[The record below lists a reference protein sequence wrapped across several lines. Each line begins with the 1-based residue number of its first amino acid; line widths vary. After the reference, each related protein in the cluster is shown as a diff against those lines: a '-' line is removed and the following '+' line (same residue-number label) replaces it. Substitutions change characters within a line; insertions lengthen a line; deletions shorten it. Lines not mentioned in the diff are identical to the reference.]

1 MYSTCIFCTRPL
13 GGNSVIETLPVG
25 RRIAFDP
32 AKGRLWVVCC
42 QCERWNLSPI
52 EERWE
57 ALEECDRFYRDTRKR
72 VSSEH
77 IGLARLSEG
86 LELVRIGAPQRPEF
100 AAWRYGDQFG
110 RRLKRTII
118 RGVGVTAAVGA
129 VGAGLTA
136 AGLVSGFMIVQ
147 GPNLFNIVWSARS
160 RLKPRM
166 KLLTDVGETIKVTAD
181 QLEGVRVI
189 PFDDER
195 RLRVVLADRHFVG
208 DDAQRILGA
217 TLPAINRRGGSKGT
231 VQDAVSRIEDAG
243 GPEAFFNEAI
253 RTGHINRRLLM
264 RSPEGLV
271 ARYAPQ
277 VRLALEM
284 ALHEEQ
290 ERRALEGELQLLE
303 AAWREAEE
311 IAAISDDLLL
321 PPRAREIA
329 DGGSGTGGT
338 A

>member
-13 GGNSVIETLPVG
+13 GGNGVIETFPVG

-32 AKGRLWVVCC
+32 AKGRLWVVCR

-57 ALEECDRFYRDTRKR
+57 ALEECERFYRDTRRR
-72 VSSEH
+72 VSTEH

-118 RGVGVTAAVGA
+118 RGVGVTAVVGA

-147 GPNLFNIVWSARS
+147 APNLLNIVYSART

-166 KLLTDVGETIKVTAD
+166 KLLTDDGETIKVTTD

-217 TLPAINRRGGSKGT
+217 TLPAINRRGGSKST
-231 VQDAVSRIEDAG
+231 VQDAVRRIEDAG
-243 GPEAFFNEAI
+243 SPDAFFNEAI
-253 RTGHINRRLLM
+253 RTGHINRQLLM
-264 RSPEGLV
+264 RSPEGLL
-271 ARYAPQ
+271 ASYPLP

-284 ALHEEQ
+284 AVHEEQ

-329 DGGSGTGGT
+329 GGGRDTHGT

>member
-13 GGNSVIETLPVG
+13 GGNGVIETFPVG

-32 AKGRLWVVCC
+32 AKGRLWVVCR

-57 ALEECDRFYRDTRKR
+57 ALEECERFYRDTRTR
-72 VSSEH
+72 VSTEH

-110 RRLKRTII
+110 RRMRKSVV
-118 RGVGVTAAVGA
+118 RGVGAVAALGA

-136 AGLVSGFMIVQ
+136 TGLLGGVLIFQVPQLANVI
-147 GPNLFNIVWSARS
+147 WSVRS

-166 KLLTDVGETIKVTAD
+166 KLLTDEGETIKVNTD
-181 QLEGVRVI
+181 QLQGVRVI

-195 RLRVVLADRHFVG
+195 RLRVVVADRSFEG
-208 DDAQRILGA
+208 DNAQRILGA
-217 TLPAINRRGGSKGT
+217 TLPAINSTGGSKSM
-231 VQDAVSRIEDAG
+231 VQDAVGRIEEAG
-243 GPEAFFNEAI
+243 SPDAFFDSAI
-253 RTGHINRRLLM
+253 RTGHINRHLLM
-264 RSPEGLV
+264 RSPEGLL
-271 ARYAPQ
+271 ASYPLP

-284 ALHEEQ
+284 AVHEEQ
-290 ERRALEGELQLLE
+290 ERRALEGELMLLE

-329 DGGSGTGGT
+329 GGGRDTGGS